1 MENKHIMH
9 LITKK
14 THSKQRMA
22 LKFGNTNNHVAN
34 HMSTTRSLAFAK
46 LSFRISIYTSTPQV
60 RCMHIAYTPKF
71 AARPFIAIR
80 NPTLKHMGYQVRAPS
95 YFATKLNINLDLKPH
110 MTRRH
115 VPINPPNHLFKV
127 LVRNTY

>member
-60 RCMHIAYTPKF
+60 RCMHIAYTPKIC
-71 AARPFIAIR
+71 RKAIHSHKESHIEAHGLPSKSPKLLC
-80 NPTLKHMGYQVRAPS
+80 NQAQYQFRS
-95 YFATKLNINLDLKPH
+95 QATYDKEACTHKSPKS
-110 MTRRH
+110 
-115 VPINPPNHLFKV
+115 PI
-127 LVRNTY
+127 